1 MKRAALMA
9 ALVAAFSFSA
19 LAQHNHGAGHGEYQG
34 WASGVTP
41 NCCDNRDCGA
51 LKETEH
57 RQTATG
63 PQILIDGEWCPV
75 LRQHY
80 LTKGRSPDWSTPHAC
95 IRIKHPAATPGCDRL
110 LCYTP
115 AGGF

>member
-1 MKRAALMA
+1 MRWIIAALLL
-9 ALVAAFSFSA
+9 LVAPAG
-19 LAQHNHGAGHGEYQG
+19 AQHNHGAGHGEYQG

-51 LKETEH
+51 LKESEH
-57 RQTATG
+57 RQTETG

-80 LTKGRSPDWSTPHAC
+80 LTRGRSPDWSTPHAC
-95 IRIKHPAATPGCDRL
+95 IQLKFPGLSGEGCARL